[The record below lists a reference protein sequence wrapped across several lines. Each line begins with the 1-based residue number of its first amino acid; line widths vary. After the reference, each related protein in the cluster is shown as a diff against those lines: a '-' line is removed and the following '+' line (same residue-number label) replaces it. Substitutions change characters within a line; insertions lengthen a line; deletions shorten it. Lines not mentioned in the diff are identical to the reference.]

1 MSTNLN
7 VPHFFCELGLKMLD
21 RQLWQLL
28 HVEKDDQVIRLGK
41 KTITKS
47 SGKHFFRG
55 NHFFEKQVKLVTNY
69 GFSTFTPSKC
79 WRQGYQKVRI
89 LMN

>member
-1 MSTNLN
+1 
-7 VPHFFCELGLKMLD
+7 MLD